1 MNKSAGNKVSG
12 VVCAVAMA
20 VVMVGCA
27 GGPTK
32 PSSFPPSQRP
42 VAAVLD
48 FEYKASATAFADTAA
63 GLAESV
69 TAALASTGRVKLVER
84 SRLKAVLA
92 EATLGLTGAV
102 DPSTAAKMGQLT
114 GAEYL
119 ITGSITRIAIRD
131 EFRSVVVATKTERIV
146 DIEAEARMIEVKTG
160 LLVASARAVNHAE
173 GAEKHLIGAKPGLVP
188 AAEAI
193 VQNAM
198 IGLGEKL
205 AYELAGSIEP
215 KDK

>member
-1 MNKSAGNKVSG
+1 MNRVSRLMAGLMVMAGLQAGCSG
-12 VVCAVAMA
+12 APA
-20 VVMVGCA
+20 
-27 GGPTK
+27 K
-32 PSSFPPSQRP
+32 PSAFPPSQRP

-48 FEYKASATAFADTAA
+48 FEFKASATAYADTAA

-69 TAALASTGRVKLVER
+69 TASLASTGRVKLVER
-84 SRLKAVLA
+84 SRLKAVFA
-92 EATLGLTGAV
+92 EAALGMSGAI
-102 DPSTAAKMGQLT
+102 DPATAAKMGQLS

-131 EFRSVVVATKTERIV
+131 EYRSVVVATKTERIV
-146 DIEAEARMIEVKTG
+146 DIEAEARMIEVRTG

-173 GAEKHLIGAKPGLVP
+173 GAEKHLIGANPGLVP

-193 VQNAM
+193 VQTAM
-198 IGLGEKL
+198 MGLGEKL

-215 KDK
+215 KGK